1 MKKRLAFIGVGLAF
15 VILAAGTAFA
25 ANTADKGKHVSIE
38 GTIQELETDE
48 VLFPTIYLHG
58 NGSGSATELGQF
70 TMHFEGVVY
79 NDSAGVGI
87 GVEGA
92 NYTLPNGDKIFAT
105 CTGVGAPTSTAG
117 VNQIVEKCTVAGGT
131 GRYADASGSFTVER
145 LVTLP
150 TGASSGTIKGRL
162 ELAKP

>member
-1 MKKRLAFIGVGLAF
+1 MKKKLAFIGVGLA
-15 VILAAGTAFA
+15 VIILATGTAFA
-25 ANTADKGKHVSIE
+25 ATAVRRDKQISIQ

-48 VLFPTIYLHG
+48 VLIPTIYLHG

-79 NDSAGVGI
+79 NNSAGVGI

-92 NYTLPNGDKIFAT
+92 NYTVANGDKIFAT
-105 CTGVGAPTSTAG
+105 STGLGVPTSTAG
-117 VNQIVEKCTVAGGT
+117 VNKIVEQYTITGGT
-131 GRYADASGSFTVER
+131 GRYADARGKFTVER

-150 TGASSGTIKGRL
+150 TGASSGTIKGSI
-162 ELAKP
+162 ELH

>member
-1 MKKRLAFIGVGLAF
+1 MNKKLAFMGIGLAV

-25 ANTADKGKHVSIE
+25 ANSAGKGKHVNIE

-58 NGSGSATELGQF
+58 NGSGSATEFGQF

-79 NDSAGVGI
+79 NDAAGVGV

-92 NYTLPNGDKIFAT
+92 NYTMANGDKLFAT
-105 CTGVGAPTSTAG
+105 NTGLGVPTSTPG
-117 VNQIVEKCTVAGGT
+117 VNKIVEKYTVTGGT
-131 GRYADASGSFTVER
+131 GRYAGASGNFTVER
-145 LVTLP
+145 IVTLQ
-150 TGASSGTIKGRL
+150 TGASSGTIKGDL
-162 ELAKP
+162 ELHKP

>member
-1 MKKRLAFIGVGLAF
+1 MKKKLALIAIGLACLGL
-15 VILAAGTAFA
+15 VAGTAFA
-25 ANTADKGKHVSIE
+25 ATTAGRDKHISIQ

-87 GVEGA
+87 GVEGT
-92 NYTLPNGDKIFAT
+92 NYTVANGDKIFAT
-105 CTGVGAPTSTAG
+105 NTGLGVPTSTAG
-117 VNQIVEKCTVAGGT
+117 VNQIVEKYTITGGT
-131 GRYADASGSFTVER
+131 GRYVDASGNFTVER
-145 LVTLP
+145 LVTLQ
-150 TGASSGTIKGRL
+150 TGASSGTIEGSIDLR
-162 ELAKP
+162 